1 MIKDRS
7 GLTTERPNTRSR
19 DIDRRSTLEIV
30 QIINR
35 EDMQV
40 APAVAK
46 ERERIAAAADLIVK
60 SFKRGGRLFYIGAG
74 TSGRLGVLDA
84 SECPP
89 TYGTRPFQVQGII
102 AGGARALRRAVEA
115 VEDDAEAGARAL
127 DRRRL
132 KPRDVVVGISACG
145 LAPFV
150 RGAMDRA
157 RQAGAATIYVT
168 CAPEARKLLRADVI
182 INPVPGPEVLAGSTR
197 MKAGTAT
204 KLVLNTLTTT
214 AMIRCGKAYGNLMV
228 DVRSG
233 SDKLRDRAERI
244 VMTVT
249 GVARPR
255 ASLLLK
261 KAHGRAKVAIL
272 MQARKI
278 GFDAAA
284 TLLKQADGSLRAALE
299 IEPKSPTLRR
309 VVRTFARSPAL
320 ESERK

>member
-1 MIKDRS
+1 MNRS
-7 GLTTERPNTRSR
+7 RLTTEKLNARSR

-30 QIINR
+30 EIINR
-35 EDMQV
+35 EDIQV
-40 APAVAK
+40 APAVAR
-46 ERERIAAAADLIVK
+46 ERRRIAAAADLIVK
-60 SFKRGGRLFYIGAG
+60 NFKRGGRLFYIGAG

-89 TYGTRPFQVQGII
+89 TYGTRPFMVQGII
-102 AGGARALRRAVEA
+102 AGGARALRRAVEGA
-115 VEDDAEAGARAL
+115 EDDAAAGARAL

-157 RQAGAATIYVT
+157 RQVGAATIFVT
-168 CAPEARKLLRADVI
+168 CAPEARKLLHADVV

-228 DVRSG
+228 DVKSG
-233 SDKLRDRAERI
+233 SEKLRDRAERI
-244 VMTVT
+244 VMAVT

-255 ASLLLK
+255 ARRLLK
-261 KAHGRAKVAIL
+261 EARGRAKVAIV
-272 MQARKI
+272 MQVRKI
-278 GFDAAA
+278 GFEVAVE
-284 TLLKQADGSLRAALE
+284 LLKQTEGSLRFALE
-299 IEPKSPTLRR
+299 RRPK
-309 VVRTFARSPAL
+309 
-320 ESERK
+320 

>member
-1 MIKDRS
+1 MRMLTDRS
-7 GLTTERPNTRSR
+7 RLTTEKRNARSR
-19 DIDRRSTLEIV
+19 EIDRRSTLKIV
-30 QIINR
+30 EIINR

-60 SFKRGGRLFYIGAG
+60 SFKRGGRLLYVGAG

-89 TYGTRPFQVQGII
+89 TYGTRPSQVQGII
-102 AGGARALRRAVEA
+102 AGGARALRRAVEGA
-115 VEDDAEAGARAL
+115 EDDAEAGARAL
-127 DRRRL
+127 DRKRL

-157 RQAGAATIYVT
+157 KQIGAATIFVT
-168 CAPEARKLLRADVI
+168 CAPEARKLLRADVV
-182 INPVPGPEVLAGSTR
+182 INPVPGPEILAGSTR

-233 SDKLRDRAERI
+233 SEKLRDRAERI
-244 VMTVT
+244 VMAAA

-255 ASLLLK
+255 ARRLLNE
-261 KAHGRAKVAIL
+261 ARGRAKVAIV

-278 GFDAAA
+278 GFHAAVK
-284 TLLKQADGSLRAALE
+284 LLKQADGSLRSALE
-299 IEPKSPTLRR
+299 TSPRR
-309 VVRTFARSPAL
+309 PTP
-320 ESERK
+320 

>member
-1 MIKDRS
+1 MKRNSKPPADRS
-7 GLTTERPNTRSR
+7 RLTTEKRNARSR

-30 QIINR
+30 EIINR
-35 EDMQV
+35 EDLQV

-46 ERERIAAAADLIVK
+46 ERERIAAAADLIVE
-60 SFKRGGRLFYIGAG
+60 SFKRGGRLFYVGAG

-89 TYGTRPFQVQGII
+89 TYGTRPFTVQGII
-102 AGGARALRRAVEA
+102 AGGARALRRAVEGA
-115 VEDDAEAGARAL
+115 EDDAKAGARAL
-127 DRRRL
+127 DRRGL
-132 KPRDVVVGISACG
+132 KPRDVVAGISACG

-157 RQAGAATIYVT
+157 REVGAATIFIT
-168 CAPEARKLLRADVI
+168 CAPEARKLIRADVI

-228 DVRSG
+228 DVRVG

-244 VMTVT
+244 VMAVT
-249 GVARPR
+249 GVTRPR
-255 ASLLLK
+255 ARRLLNA
-261 KAHGRAKVAIL
+261 AHGRAKVAIV
-272 MQARKI
+272 MQVRRI

-284 TLLKQADGSLRAALE
+284 NLLKQAGGSLRTALE
-299 IEPKSPTLRR
+299 NDPK
-309 VVRTFARSPAL
+309 
-320 ESERK
+320 

>member
-1 MIKDRS
+1 MKRDSKPPADRS
-7 GLTTERPNTRSR
+7 GLTTEKRNTRSR

-30 QIINR
+30 EIINR
-35 EDMQV
+35 EDLQV

-46 ERERIAAAADLIVK
+46 ERERIAAAADLIVE
-60 SFKRGGRLFYIGAG
+60 SFQRGGRLFYVGAG

-89 TYGTRPFQVQGII
+89 TYGTRPFMVQGII
-102 AGGARALRRAVEA
+102 AGGARALRRAVEGA
-115 VEDDAEAGARAL
+115 EDDAEAGSRAL
-127 DRRRL
+127 DRRGL
-132 KPRDVVVGISACG
+132 KPRDVVAGISACG

-157 RQAGAATIYVT
+157 REVGAATIFIT
-168 CAPEARKLLRADVI
+168 CAPEARKLVRADVI
-182 INPVPGPEVLAGSTR
+182 INPVPGPEILAGSTR

-228 DVRSG
+228 DVRVG

-244 VMTVT
+244 VMAVT

-255 ASLLLK
+255 ARRLLNE
-261 KAHGRAKVAIL
+261 AHGRAKAAIV
-272 MQARKI
+272 MQIRRI
-278 GFDAAA
+278 GLDAAA
-284 TLLKQADGSLRAALE
+284 ELLKQAGGSLRSALE
-299 IEPKSPTLRR
+299 HKPK
-309 VVRTFARSPAL
+309 
-320 ESERK
+320 

>member
-1 MIKDRS
+1 M
-7 GLTTERPNTRSR
+7 E
-19 DIDRRSTLEIV
+19 
-30 QIINR
+30 IINR

-60 SFKRGGRLFYIGAG
+60 SFRRGGRLFYVGAG

-89 TYGTRPFQVQGII
+89 TYGTRPFMVQGII
-102 AGGARALRRAVEA
+102 AGGARALRRAVEGA
-115 VEDDAEAGARAL
+115 EDDAKAGARAL

-157 RQAGAATIYVT
+157 RQVGAATIFVT
-168 CAPEARKLLRADVI
+168 CAPEARKLLRADVV

-228 DVRSG
+228 DVRAG
-233 SDKLRDRAERI
+233 SEKLRDRAERI
-244 VMTVT
+244 VMAVT

-255 ASLLLK
+255 ARRLLK
-261 KAHGRAKVAIL
+261 EARGRAKVGHRHA
-272 MQARKI
+272 
-278 GFDAAA
+278 
-284 TLLKQADGSLRAALE
+284 GSKGR
-299 IEPKSPTLRR
+299 LRR
-309 VVRTFARSPAL
+309 RR
-320 ESERK
+320 

>member
-1 MIKDRS
+1 MRTLKDRS
-7 GLTTERPNTRSR
+7 RLTTEKRNVRSR
-19 DIDRRSTLEIV
+19 RIDLRSTLEIV
-30 QIINR
+30 DIINR

-40 APAVAK
+40 APAVAR
-46 ERERIAAAADLIVK
+46 ERKRIAAAADLIVK
-60 SFKRGGRLFYIGAG
+60 SFRRGGRLFYVGAG

-89 TYGTRPFQVQGII
+89 TYGTKPFMVQGII
-102 AGGARALRRAVEA
+102 AGGARSLRRAVEGA
-115 VEDDAEAGARAL
+115 EDDAEAGARAL

-150 RGAMDRA
+150 RGAMERA
-157 RQAGAATIYVT
+157 RQVGAATIFVT
-168 CAPEARKLLRADVI
+168 CAPEARKLLRADVV
-182 INPVPGPEVLAGSTR
+182 INPVPGAEVLAGSTR

-228 DVRSG
+228 DVRAG
-233 SDKLRDRAERI
+233 SEKLRDRAERI
-244 VMTVT
+244 VMAVT

-255 ASLLLK
+255 ARRLLK
-261 KAHGRAKVAIL
+261 EARGRAKVAIV
-272 MQARKI
+272 MQARKV

-284 TLLKQADGSLRAALE
+284 KLLKQAGGSLRSALE
-299 IEPKSPTLRR
+299 NPRR
-309 VVRTFARSPAL
+309 
-320 ESERK
+320 

>member
-1 MIKDRS
+1 
-7 GLTTERPNTRSR
+7 
-19 DIDRRSTLEIV
+19 
-30 QIINR
+30 
-35 EDMQV
+35 MQV

-46 ERERIAAAADLIVK
+46 ERKRIAAAADLIVK
-60 SFKRGGRLFYIGAG
+60 SFKRGGRLFYVGAG

-89 TYGTRPFQVQGII
+89 TYGTRPFRVQGII
-102 AGGARALRRAVEA
+102 AGGARALRRAVEGA
-115 VEDDAEAGARAL
+115 EDDAKAGARAL
-127 DRRRL
+127 DRRGL
-132 KPRDVVVGISACG
+132 KPRDVVAGISACG

-157 RQAGAATIYVT
+157 RQVGAATIFVT
-168 CAPEARKLLRADVI
+168 CAPEARKLLRADVV

-228 DVRSG
+228 DVRAG
-233 SDKLRDRAERI
+233 SEKLRDRAERI
-244 VMTVT
+244 VMAVT

-255 ASLLLK
+255 ARRLLNE
-261 KAHGRAKVAIL
+261 ARGRAKVAIV

-284 TLLKQADGSLRAALE
+284 KLLKRAGGSLRSALE
-299 IEPKSPTLRR
+299 NGPK
-309 VVRTFARSPAL
+309 
-320 ESERK
+320 

>member
-1 MIKDRS
+1 MKTLKDRAR
-7 GLTTERPNTRSR
+7 LTTEKRNVRSR
-19 DIDRRSTLEIV
+19 EIDRRSTLEIV
-30 QIINR
+30 AIINR

-40 APAVAK
+40 APAVAR
-46 ERERIAAAADLIVK
+46 ERKRIAAAADLIVK
-60 SFKRGGRLFYIGAG
+60 SFQRGGRLFYVGAG

-89 TYGTRPFQVQGII
+89 TYGTRPFMVQGII
-102 AGGARALRRAVEA
+102 AGGARSLRRAVEGA
-115 VEDDAEAGARAL
+115 EDDAEAGARAL

-132 KPRDVVVGISACG
+132 KPRDVVAGISACG

-150 RGAMDRA
+150 RGAMERA
-157 RQAGAATIYVT
+157 RQIGAATIFVT
-168 CAPEARKLLRADVI
+168 CAPEARKLLRADVV

-228 DVRSG
+228 DVRAG
-233 SDKLRDRAERI
+233 SEKLRDRAERI
-244 VMTVT
+244 VMAVT

-255 ASLLLK
+255 ARRLLK
-261 KAHGRAKVAIL
+261 KARGRAKVAIV

-278 GFDAAA
+278 GFDAAVK
-284 TLLKQADGSLRAALE
+284 LLKQAGGSLRSALE
-299 IEPKSPTLRR
+299 NQPR
-309 VVRTFARSPAL
+309 
-320 ESERK
+320 